1 MKTLKALWAYI
12 LAFFAIPKK
21 EEPEQYLGSGMA
33 QNRQPPPPF
42 QTGPNFSDIRWNQ
55 GANAGP
61 STEANQVP
69 RTPALVRLPLPTPTY
84 YDELVLAG
92 MFDGQ
97 SEIAVNSQWW
107 LWVDRQNRRLKIS
120 PYPKNTDRPAIV
132 VDTLGATSYGNL
144 NMPTVE
150 ILSMFS
156 TILAFFREQ
165 QAFDHQPER
174 IEVHRLFSQLVS
186 CGIFDIGR
194 DVIISVD
201 QWEFR
206 VRNDVTSLVVRKKT
220 QPDPGM
226 MLNLSL
232 SADGITLFGYTPPEL
247 EHHLEAK
254 AALTALKHH
263 ILRHQNTTH
272 KEMP

>member
-1 MKTLKALWAYI
+1 MKTLKALWGYI
-12 LAFFAIPKK
+12 LVFFAIPKK
-21 EEPEQYLGSGMA
+21 EEPGQHLDMA
-33 QNRQPPPPF
+33 MGQNRQPPPPF

-61 STEANQVP
+61 STEVNQVP
-69 RTPALVRLPLPTPTY
+69 RIPARVRLPLPTPTY

-92 MFDGQ
+92 MYDGDIELAVTPQ
-97 SEIAVNSQWW
+97 ITLRVRRDLRQLEIFVHPMSGSSPVIM
-107 LWVDRQNRRLKIS
+107 VDS
-120 PYPKNTDRPAIV
+120 
-132 VDTLGATSYGNL
+132 LGATSLGRVD
-144 NMPTVE
+144 MPSVE
-150 ILSMFS
+150 ILSLLS
-156 TILAFFREQ
+156 TVLACFRER

-232 SADGITLFGYTPPEL
+232 STDGITLFGYTPPEF